1 MTPPTVIVD
10 SEALTRAVHDILV
23 AVGEDPERSGLVNTP
38 ERVAELF
45 TELYSGVGVDPIS
58 VLVDA
63 RPVATEDNERGE
75 LVAMRDIR
83 FHSLCEHH
91 LLPFDGVVSVVYAP
105 GDRIVGLGTLVSLV
119 EVISRRP
126 QLQERVG
133 EMIVHSLVS
142 SGVALGALALI
153 SAVHGCVAYRG
164 PQQKLTT
171 VTVAAEGTLAKGTAR
186 HEALMLAGGEDWA

>member
-1 MTPPTVIVD
+1 VIVD
-10 SEALTRAVHDILV
+10 SEALKRVVHDILV
-23 AVGEDPERSGLVNTP
+23 AVGEDPQREGLVNTP

-45 TELYSGVGVDPIS
+45 ADLYSGVGVDP
-58 VLVDA
+58 VQLLMDA
-63 RPVATEDNERGE
+63 RPVAADDDERGE
-75 LVAMRDIR
+75 LVAMRDIS

-91 LLPFDGVVSVVYAP
+91 LLPFEGVVSVVYAP
-105 GDRIVGLGTLVSLV
+105 GDRILGLGTLVSLV

-133 EMIVHSLVS
+133 EMIVSALVS
-142 SGVALGALALI
+142 SGVASGALALI

-164 PQQKLTT
+164 PKQKLTT
-171 VTVAAEGTLAKGTAR
+171 VTVAAQGTLAEGSPR

>member
-1 MTPPTVIVD
+1 MTVD
-10 SEALTRAVHDILV
+10 SEALKRVVHDILV
-23 AVGEDPERSGLVNTP
+23 AVGEDPQREGLVNTP

-45 TELYSGVGVDPIS
+45 ADLYSGVGVDP
-58 VLVDA
+58 VQLLMDA
-63 RPVATEDNERGE
+63 RPVAADDDERGE
-75 LVAMRDIR
+75 LVAMRDIS

-91 LLPFDGVVSVVYAP
+91 LLPFEGVVSVVYAP
-105 GDRIVGLGTLVSLV
+105 GDRILGLGTLVSLV

-133 EMIVHSLVS
+133 EMIVSALVS
-142 SGVALGALALI
+142 SGVASGALALI

-164 PQQKLTT
+164 PKQKLTT
-171 VTVAAEGTLAKGTAR
+171 VTVAAQGTLAEGSPR

>member
-1 MTPPTVIVD
+1 VTPPTVIVD

-23 AVGEDPERSGLVNTP
+23 AVGEDPRREGLVNTP

-45 TELYSGVGVDPIS
+45 TELYSGVGVDPIG

-75 LVAMRDIR
+75 LIAMRDIS

-105 GDRIVGLGTLVSLV
+105 GDRIVGLGTLVTLV

-142 SGVALGALALI
+142 SGVASGALALM

-171 VTVAAEGTLAKGTAR
+171 VTVAAEGTLAEGTAR